1 MTSKEEIRRALE
13 SGLPV
18 LIYDFDGREEE
29 TDMVFYAGT
38 ASWKTIYT
46 LRTTAGGLICYAT
59 GNREANAL
67 GLKFQTDILRLDP
80 LYKELVKAPSYKD
93 EPAFSLWVNHVETRT
108 GISDADRAKTVQEL
122 HNVVQEIGRDPQ
134 SAKESFYSNFYSPGH
149 VPVLISR
156 NIRNRR
162 GHTELSIALM
172 EYLGLE
178 RSVVFAEMLDEKESL
193 KREKAIAFSKNNG
206 FILIEG
212 KEILKMV
219 VV

>member
-1 MTSKEEIRRALE
+1 MASKEEIRKALE

-29 TDMVFYAGT
+29 TDMVFYGGAVN
-38 ASWKTIYT
+38 WKSIYT
-46 LRTTAGGLICYAT
+46 LRTMAGGLICYAT

-67 GLKFQTDILRLDP
+67 GLKFQTDMLRADP
-80 LYKELVKAPSYKD
+80 TYRRLVKAPSYKD

-122 HNVVQEIGRDPQ
+122 HKVVQETKTDPQ
-134 SAKESFYSNFYSPGH
+134 SAREDFYNQFYAPGH

-156 NIRNRR
+156 DMRNRR

-178 RSVVFAEMLDEKESL
+178 RSVVFAEMLDEKVSL
-193 KREKAIAFSKNNG
+193 KKEKALAFSRNNG
-206 FILIEG
+206 FILVEG
-212 KEILKMV
+212 KEILSMV
-219 VV
+219 TA

>member
-1 MTSKEEIRRALE
+1 MASKEEIRRALE

-29 TDMVFYAGT
+29 TDMVFYAGAT
-38 ASWKTIYT
+38 SWKTIYT

-59 GNREANAL
+59 GNGEASAL
-67 GLKFQTDILRLDP
+67 GLKFQTDILRSDP
-80 LYKELVKAPSYKD
+80 LYRTLVKAPSYKD

-122 HNVVQEIGRDPQ
+122 HNVIQEVRHDLQ
-134 SAKESFYSNFYSPGH
+134 SAKEDFYSNFYSPGH

-156 NIRNRR
+156 DIRSRR

-219 VV
+219 VA